1 MSVMIA
7 ELYDALKEAGASEE
21 KARAAAKTMADYENR
36 FNKIDAELQLMKWM
50 IGGCLA
56 LSGTVIGLLFNIVF
70 KGVKTLP

>member
-36 FNKIDAELQLMKWM
+36 FKIDAELQLMKWM

-56 LSGTVIGLLFNIVF
+56 LSGTVIGLLLNIVF
-70 KGVKTLP
+70 KGVKILP

>member
-1 MSVMIA
+1 MH
-7 ELYDALKEAGASEE
+7 LKRPEPQKE
-21 KARAAAKTMADYENR
+21 KARAAAKTIADYENR

-56 LSGTVIGLLFNIVF
+56 LSGTVIGLLLNIVF